1 MYFSQV
7 VDLLIAIAKAAC
19 MSPRCHDIFDPYP
32 TVVSPGKPKELAFS
46 PNVGLSSK
54 RLRLCCLIVIY
65 CLINI
70 YKIVYIPSLLLQK
83 NFNMRKFAQI
93 CECKERF
100 SRPAGD
106 VPIGNI
112 ICFLGFSVSLKV

>member
-1 MYFSQV
+1 MYFSQAV
-7 VDLLIAIAKAAC
+7 ELLIAIAKAAC

-70 YKIVYIPSLLLQK
+70 YKIVYIPSLLLPK
-83 NFNMRKFAQI
+83 NLT
-93 CECKERF
+93 C
-100 SRPAGD
+100 
-106 VPIGNI
+106 GNLLRYANARSGLVGQLEMCQLEI
-112 ICFLGFSVSLKV
+112 